1 MKRYQSGIIV
11 VIALSLLT
19 RPEAKAGSVSFSE
32 YRGQVHALITKLDSL
47 QDHPESAGQVLASIP
62 DRVTVNT
69 KGGDVTVSYRDLKN
83 DLAGFS
89 KKDAKAQASL
99 LRQLRNYCQELE
111 EGVQDDDQTQDLKEA
126 RADLSAILAQ
136 REFHGVHGPSAKDA
150 LLSKIAYW
158 INRALVRL
166 FGAGRG
172 RFDWFRMVSYPLIAG
187 ALILLVIWVARRLK
201 PPEEQH
207 PREIIPFSPS
217 ARSWRSWLAEARDL
231 AQRKE
236 WRSAI
241 HMAYWSGISFLE
253 EHGAWKPDR
262 ARTPRE
268 YLHIVG
274 ARQPHYALLAAL
286 TKKFEVVWYG
296 QHDAEEADYRE
307 TLAQLESLG
316 CR

>member
-19 RPEAKAGSVSFSE
+19 RREAKATSVSLSE
-32 YRGQVHALITKLDSL
+32 YRGQVHALITEIDSL
-47 QDHPESAGQVLASIP
+47 HDHPDAAGQVLASIP

-69 KGGDVTVSYRDLKN
+69 QGGDVTVSYKDLKN
-83 DLAGFS
+83 DLGAFS
-89 KKDAKAQASL
+89 MKDANGQASL

-111 EGVQDDDQTQDLKEA
+111 EGAQNQDQTEDLKEA
-126 RADLSAILAQ
+126 RHDLSTILAQ
-136 REFHGVHGPSAKDA
+136 REFDGVHGPSAKDV
-150 LLSKIAYW
+150 LLSKIAGW
-158 INRALVRL
+158 IDRALARL
-166 FGAGRG
+166 LVADRG
-172 RFDWFRMVSYPLIAG
+172 RFDWFRIVSYPLIAA

-201 PPEEQH
+201 PPQEQH

-231 AQRKE
+231 AQRRE
-236 WRSAI
+236 WRRAI
-241 HMAYWSGISFLE
+241 HVAYWGGISFLE

-268 YLHIVG
+268 YLRMVG

-307 TLAQLESLG
+307 TLAQLERLG